1 LTNGCSRGLM
11 SAADGRRHGAAGS
24 GAAFDPT
31 RTLVVHCGSGFDARF
46 EPYHSTHLSRYNAV
60 PLSLGADMRRREFI
74 TLLGGA
80 AAWPLAARAQQSA
93 LPVIGFLN
101 GGSQAAFSHL
111 AAVFRQGLGE
121 AGYVEGQ
128 SVLIEYRWAE
138 GRYDQL
144 PALVADLVNR
154 RVAVIASTGGPAV
167 VEAAAAGTTTIPIV
181 FLGSDVILK
190 TGLVNS
196 LSRPGHNVTGVA
208 MSSSAL
214 LSKCLQFISE
224 LIPKDATVGVL
235 LNPSAPETGENKEEM
250 ETAARQIG
258 RQIFVVTAD
267 REAEIETVFSTLAER
282 HAGGLV
288 VQGDILFTN
297 RRDQFAALA
306 TRHAI
311 PAIYMWSEFTTV
323 GGLIAYGNSLT
334 EGYQQ
339 VGLYTGRILHGAKP
353 GDLPVMQP
361 TRYRLTINLKTAR
374 ALGLTI
380 SPSLLILADE
390 VIE

>member
-1 LTNGCSRGLM
+1 
-11 SAADGRRHGAAGS
+11 
-24 GAAFDPT
+24 
-31 RTLVVHCGSGFDARF
+31 V
-46 EPYHSTHLSRYNAV
+46 
-60 PLSLGADMRRREFI
+60 RRREFI
-74 TLLGGA
+74 TLLGGVA
-80 AAWPLAARAQQSA
+80 VWPLAAQAQQPA

-101 GGSQAAFSHL
+101 AGSPTPFAQL

-128 SVLIEYRWAE
+128 NVLTEYRWAE
-138 GRYDQL
+138 GRYDRL

-167 VEAAAAGTTTIPIV
+167 VEAAAAGTTSIPIV

-190 TGLVNS
+190 TGVVNS
-196 LSRPGHNVTGVA
+196 LSRPGGNVTGVA

-214 LSKCLQFISE
+214 LSKCLQFLSE
-224 LIPKDATVGVL
+224 LVPKDATIGILV
-235 LNPSAPETGENKEEM
+235 NPNASETSENKEEIQS
-250 ETAARQIG
+250 AARQIG
-258 RQIFVVTAD
+258 REIFILTAGQ
-267 REAEIETVFSTLAER
+267 EAEIENAFATLAER

-297 RRDQFAALA
+297 RRDQVAALA
-306 TRHAI
+306 ARHAI
-311 PAIYMWSEFTTV
+311 PAIYMWSEFTAA
-323 GGLIAYGNSLT
+323 GGLIAYGNSLA
-334 EGYQQ
+334 EGYRQ
-339 VGLYTGRILHGAKP
+339 VGVYTGRILHGAKP
-353 GDLPVMQP
+353 SELPVMQP
-361 TRYRLTINLKTAR
+361 TRYRLTINLKTAK